1 MIQYKHFLHRAGIKL
16 KSILEKRHQLFL
28 LAFFL
33 VILVSVAMVLK
44 EKNKVFLIYR
54 FGSIDFWQG
63 VNSYSTWQYPLD
75 RYLYG
80 PVFSIFFSAFA
91 FLPSW
96 LGAVLWNVFNFSLFF
111 IAVFYLPANEYSEKK
126 RRFIFLFLFP
136 IVLTDLFYFQA
147 NVFVT
152 SLFLLAYSLLER
164 NKSIAAISILL
175 FSGFAK
181 IYGFVQLA
189 TLLFYRNYWKKAIL
203 LFSGTAI
210 FIFIPLLKIPFSEIL
225 SYYQSWFIAIDQ
237 RHNPVDFEV
246 IYRLLH
252 MLQVP
257 SKINN
262 VTVLQGISALAI
274 GFLTLFNFKKFA
286 DFTFR
291 TRVLGLV
298 FTWVILFST
307 TAEKHTYVIAMTGFV
322 LWFLAGHT
330 TNFDRIL
337 LWLNFVIIILVPI
350 DAIIPK
356 PVMHFL
362 YYKLGLNL
370 VLFTITWFRMF
381 YITFWRNNYSKTKPE
396 NFVKQGSLTID

>member
-1 MIQYKHFLHRAGIKL
+1 MIPDNHFLNRAGNKL
-16 KSILEKRHQLFL
+16 KSIFEKRHQLFL
-28 LAFFL
+28 LALLL

-63 VNSYSTWQYPLD
+63 VNSYSAWRYPLD

-80 PVFSIFFSAFA
+80 PVFSVFFSVFA
-91 FLPSW
+91 FLPAW
-96 LGAVLWNVFNFSLFF
+96 LGAVFWNVFNFSLFF
-111 IAVFYLPANEYSEKK
+111 TAVFYLPAKEYSEKK

-152 SLFLLAYSLLER
+152 SLFLLTYSLLER
-164 NKSIAAISILL
+164 NKSFAAIFILL

-189 TLLFYRNYWKKAIL
+189 TLLFYRKYWKKAIL
-203 LFSGTAI
+203 LFTGAAI
-210 FIFIPLLKIPFSEIL
+210 FIFIPLLKVPFSEIV

-237 RHNPVDFEV
+237 RHNPVEFEV
-246 IYRLLH
+246 IYRLLN
-252 MLQVP
+252 LLGFP

-262 VTVLQGISALAI
+262 VTVIQGISVLSI
-274 GFLTLFNFKKFA
+274 GFLTLLNVKKFA

-291 TRVLGLV
+291 TRVLGLI
-298 FTWVILFST
+298 FSWVILFST
-307 TAEKHTYVIAMTGFV
+307 TAEKHTYVIAMTGLV
-322 LWFLAGHT
+322 LWHLAGHT
-330 TNFDRIL
+330 THFDRIL
-337 LWLNFVIIILVPI
+337 LWFNFVLIILVPI
-350 DAIIPK
+350 DAIFPK

-370 VLFTITWFRMF
+370 VLFTITWSRMF
-381 YITFWRNNYSKTKPE
+381 YLTFFENIMLKRKKPE
-396 NFVKQGSLTID
+396 KLSE